1 MANVAIIGAGLIGRA
16 WALVYA
22 RGGHRVRL
30 WDSQPAQVGQALAFA
45 REVAPGLAQAGLL
58 RGRTVDQLLAALE
71 PVGRM
76 EDALRDADYVQESTP
91 ERLDSK
97 RRVYAEL
104 DRLAPAGDPG
114 QLDLGAAALA
124 FHGRP
129 AWPRALPGGAS
140 DQSAVPGAG
149 RGNRAGALDRRRLR
163 RASAQPVGR
172 GRPAAHRDAARDRR
186 LRRQPAA
193 GRAAARGVPAGGRRL
208 CRRRGRGH
216 LHPRRFGAAL
226 GLHGPV
232 RDHRPERPGRRAR
245 LRRTLRR
252 HVRRDVRV
260 HDPARALERRHAGPR
275 RGAAPR
281 AFARRRAGPAPDLA
295 RPAPDG
301 TGRAQER
308 LRQGRELP

>member
-45 REVAPGLAQAGLL
+45 REVAPAWRRRACCAGARWTSCWRRWSPSGAWRTRCGRRLRAGKHARTPGQQASRLCRTGSSGA
-58 RGRTVDQLLAALE
+58 GR
-71 PVGRM
+71 R
-76 EDALRDADYVQESTP
+76 
-91 ERLDSK
+91 
-97 RRVYAEL
+97 
-104 DRLAPAGDPG
+104 DPG

-193 GRAAARGVPAGGRRL
+193 GALLHEAFRLVADGYAGVEDVDTCIRD
-208 CRRRGRGH
+208 
-216 LHPRRFGAAL
+216 
-226 GLHGPV
+226 GL
-232 RDHRPERPGRRAR
+232 RC
-245 LRRTLRR
+245 
-252 HVRRDVRV
+252 
-260 HDPARALERRHAGPR
+260 AGPSW
-275 RGAAPR
+275 
-281 AFARRRAGPAPDLA
+281 ARS
-295 RPAPDG
+295 RPS
-301 TGRAQER
+301 T
-308 LRQGRELP
+308 